1 MKRVHLVKKLSHI
14 MDVTNKEAEL
24 YFDAFLDSIMENL
37 NVDGRVVFNG
47 FGSFKVKEYKARVA
61 KNPIT
66 GELMQLPIRR
76 KISFKPGKELRERVN
91 AINIYE
97 NEYKT
102 MINNVQDLDNE
113 LSISAR

>member
-1 MKRVHLVKKLSHI
+1 MKRVHLVKKLSHL

-24 YFDAFLDSIMENL
+24 YFAAFLESIMDNL
-37 NVDGRVVFNG
+37 NVDGRIVFKG

-91 AINIYE
+91 AINIDDT
-97 NEYKT
+97 EYKT
-102 MINNVQDLDNE
+102 TVNNVQDFDN
-113 LSISAR
+113 LLISSAG

>member
-1 MKRVHLVKKLSHI
+1 MKRVHLVKKLSYL
-14 MDVTNKEAEL
+14 MDVKNKEAEV
-24 YFDAFLDSIMENL
+24 YFAAFLDSIMENL

-61 KNPIT
+61 KNPRT

-91 AINIYE
+91 AINEYE
-97 NEYKT
+97 TEYKKN
-102 MINNVQDLDNE
+102 INKVQGLDNV
-113 LSISAR
+113 LSISAG

>member
-1 MKRVHLVKKLSHI
+1 MKRVNLVKKLSLL

-24 YFDAFLDSIMENL
+24 YFDAFLDSIMESL

-61 KNPIT
+61 KIPIT

-91 AINIYE
+91 EINIDE
-97 NEYKT
+97 TEYKT
-102 MINNVQDLDNE
+102 IINNVQDLDNV
-113 LSISAR
+113 LSISAG

>member
-1 MKRVHLVKKLSHI
+1 MKRVHLVKKLSHL

-24 YFDAFLDSIMENL
+24 YFAAFLESIMDNL
-37 NVDGRVVFNG
+37 NVDGRIVFKG

-66 GELMQLPIRR
+66 GELMQLPTRR
-76 KISFKPGKELRERVN
+76 KIRFKPGKELRERVN

-97 NEYKT
+97 TRYKK
-102 MINNVQDLDNE
+102 IIDNVQDLNNV
-113 LSISAR
+113 LSISAG

>member
-1 MKRVHLVKKLSHI
+1 MKRAELVKRLSLK
-14 MDVTNKEAEL
+14 MDITRKEADL
-24 YFDAFLDSIMENL
+24 YFDAFLDSIMEKL

-47 FGSFKVKEYKARVA
+47 FGSFKVKEYKARVM

-91 AINIYE
+91 AINIDDT
-97 NEYKT
+97 EYKT
-102 MINNVQDLDNE
+102 TINNVQDFENV
-113 LSISAR
+113 LSISVG